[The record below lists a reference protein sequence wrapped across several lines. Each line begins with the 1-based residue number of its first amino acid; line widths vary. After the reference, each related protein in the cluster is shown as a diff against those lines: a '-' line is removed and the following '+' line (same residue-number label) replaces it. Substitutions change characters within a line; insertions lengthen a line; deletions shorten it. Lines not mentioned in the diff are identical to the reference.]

1 MATKAQLAA
10 LATVQ
15 EEERN
20 RLNLGNSGLQ
30 KTSSVALSGKQIQL
44 PSGESV
50 PVEFYDWVKDKQQAF
65 LEVKA
70 AVQQEAANESLA
82 LQYSKGL
89 GDQLA
94 AMATRLMALERSDAE
109 KDAVITGLVRLVDQ
123 QNTVIEIAKSDA
135 LVEAESQAAQTV
147 VNMASTTSDGNE
159 LIRRIERAKED
170 LNRDAEA
177 RFVAAE
183 QQASA
188 LVGTVK
194 SSTTLMAER
203 SNAVFTAIANSEG
216 RQQRLDVQ
224 QQENSDGIK
233 SNAATLRAFTGYD
246 LEAAIDGKVSQS
258 FDNQL
263 QPAME
268 DLIARRYVTTAPTS
282 GLDGYN
288 PKRDDMAKPFLADK
302 PPLDG
307 ATDREVKAALKRKGS
322 RR

>member
-1 MATKAQLAA
+1 MASKTQLAA
-10 LATVQ
+10 LAEIQ

-20 RLNLGNSGLQ
+20 RPKSGNSGLQ
-30 KTSSVALSGKQIQL
+30 KMSSVALSGKQVQL

-50 PVEFYDWVKDKQQAF
+50 PVEFYDWMKDKQQVF

-82 LQYSKGL
+82 LRYSMGL
-89 GDQLA
+89 GDELA
-94 AMATRLMALERSDAE
+94 AMATRLMALERDSAD
-109 KDAVITGLVRLVDQ
+109 KDAVIAGLVRLVDQ
-123 QNTVIEIAKSDA
+123 QNTEIEIRKSDE

-147 VNMASTTSDGNE
+147 VNMAATTSDGNA
-159 LIRRIERAKED
+159 LIQRIERAKED
-170 LNRDAEA
+170 FNRDAEA
-177 RFVAAE
+177 RFAE
-183 QQASA
+183 AEGQVST

-194 SSTTLMAER
+194 STTELMAER
-203 SNAVFTAIANSEG
+203 SNAAITTIASAEG

-233 SNAATLRAFTGYD
+233 SNRDTLRAFTGYD

-263 QPAME
+263 EPAME
-268 DLIARRYVTTAPTS
+268 DLIAHRYVTTAPTS
-282 GLDGYN
+282 GLDGYD
-288 PKRDDMAKPFLADK
+288 PKRDDSAKPFLADK

-307 ATDREVKAALKRKGS
+307 ATERAVQAALKRKGG